1 VVGPSQSPEEI
12 LGLGT
17 AGGAP
22 EILQLGQVTA
32 RLELPAVRAVSCAGS
47 EVIQAVLVAVR
58 DRNWGTV
65 PATLSRIDR
74 DISPGRPWSGF
85 VARMTTDDVG
95 FVWDGQIAVRPWTK
109 GPL

>member
-1 VVGPSQSPEEI
+1 MVGPSQSPEEI

-74 DISPGRPWSGF
+74 DISPGKTMVRF
-85 VARMTTDDVG
+85 CCTHDNDDVG
-95 FVWDGQIAVRPWTK
+95 FVWDCLLYTSRE
-109 GPL
+109 